1 MLNGPDQQAWS
12 PSSRELERRNAR
24 RQISRK
30 QFTVAGISSVLVL
43 GALYTLIITSPGW
56 QVVKDTFF
64 DLDYGREVL
73 PTVLRGLVV
82 NIQLSFIGGFFIA
95 VIALSLALIR
105 TTKSP
110 ALTPFRFLATAYV
123 DIFRGAPLLLIILL
137 VGFGVPA
144 LRVAGLTSNVIVLG
158 TVAVVLTYSAY
169 VAEVIRS
176 GIMSIH
182 PSQRAAAR
190 SLGLT
195 SGQTMRFV
203 VLPQAIKRVIPPL
216 LNDFVSLLKDTGLVS
231 ILGVTDAV
239 RAAQINASRT
249 FNYTPY
255 VVSAILF
262 LFCSPASIQRPASMM
277 AIITARAVLGYFLT
291 NSPVQPST
299 FSGWSFQMSW
309 VVAAVMP
316 MPSMMARWFQGS
328 PTQ

>member
-30 QFTVAGISSVLVL
+30 QFTIAGISSVLVL

-110 ALTPFRFLATAYV
+110 ALTPFRSLATAYV

-262 LFCSPASIQRPASMM
+262 LLITIPLTRYIDRVIRRSSAKQNSEG
-277 AIITARAVLGYFLT
+277 AI
-291 NSPVQPST
+291 
-299 FSGWSFQMSW
+299 
-309 VVAAVMP
+309 
-316 MPSMMARWFQGS
+316 
-328 PTQ
+328 

>member
-1 MLNGPDQQAWS
+1 MLKGSDQQAWS
-12 PSSRELERRNAR
+12 PSSREVERRKAR

-30 QFTVAGISSVLVL
+30 QITIAGISSVLVL
-43 GALYTLIITSPGW
+43 GALFTLIITSPGW
-56 QVVKDTFF
+56 QVVKATFF

-95 VIALSLALIR
+95 VIALALALIR

-144 LRVAGLTSNVIVLG
+144 LRIAGLTSNVIVLG

-255 VVSAILF
+255 VISAILF
-262 LFCSPASIQRPASMM
+262 LLITIPLTRYIDRVIRRSSAKQNSEG
-277 AIITARAVLGYFLT
+277 AI
-291 NSPVQPST
+291 
-299 FSGWSFQMSW
+299 
-309 VVAAVMP
+309 
-316 MPSMMARWFQGS
+316 
-328 PTQ
+328 

>member
-1 MLNGPDQQAWS
+1 MSEKKTSAWS
-12 PSSRELERRNAR
+12 PSSRELDRRALR
-24 RQISRK
+24 RKLSRK
-30 QFTVAGISSVLVL
+30 QSLIAAVSSILVL
-43 GALYTLIITSPGW
+43 GTLTIILITSPGW
-56 QVVKDTFF
+56 EVVKATLFDIQYGKEVFPTVVKGLWINLQLTFF
-64 DLDYGREVL
+64 G
-73 PTVLRGLVV
+73 G
-82 NIQLSFIGGFFIA
+82 IAIG
-95 VIALSLALIR
+95 VIAMGLALLR

-123 DIFRGAPLLLIILL
+123 DIFRGALIILL

-144 LRVAGLTSNVIVLG
+144 LRLQGISSNVIVLG
-158 TVAVVLTYSAY
+158 TIAVVLTYSAY

-176 GIMSIH
+176 GILSIH

-203 VLPQAIKRVIPPL
+203 VLPQALRRVVPPL

-255 VVSAILF
+255 VVAAILF
-262 LFCSPASIQRPASMM
+262 LLITIPMTRYTDRAIRQRTQAQNSEG
-277 AIITARAVLGYFLT
+277 AI
-291 NSPVQPST
+291 
-299 FSGWSFQMSW
+299 
-309 VVAAVMP
+309 
-316 MPSMMARWFQGS
+316 
-328 PTQ
+328 

>member
-1 MLNGPDQQAWS
+1 MSKGPGQQTWS
-12 PSSRELERRNAR
+12 PSTREIERRIAR

-30 QFTVAGISSVLVL
+30 QFTIAGISSVLVL
-43 GALYTLIITSPGW
+43 GALSFLIINSPGW
-56 QVVKDTFF
+56 QVVKATFF
-64 DLDYGREVL
+64 DLNYGREVL

-95 VIALSLALIR
+95 IIALSLALIR

-144 LRVAGLTSNVIVLG
+144 LRLAGLTSNVIVLG

-203 VLPQAIKRVIPPL
+203 VLPQAIRRVIPPL

-262 LFCSPASIQRPASMM
+262 LLITIPLTRYIDQVIRRASSKQNSEG
-277 AIITARAVLGYFLT
+277 AI
-291 NSPVQPST
+291 
-299 FSGWSFQMSW
+299 
-309 VVAAVMP
+309 
-316 MPSMMARWFQGS
+316 
-328 PTQ
+328 

>member
-1 MLNGPDQQAWS
+1 MSERINSAWS
-12 PSSRELERRNAR
+12 PSSREIQRRGERKRISR
-24 RQISRK
+24 RQGVIAAVST
-30 QFTVAGISSVLVL
+30 TVVL
-43 GALYTLIITSPGW
+43 GTLFTILVTSPGW
-56 QVVKDTFF
+56 EIVKKTFF
-64 DLDYGREVL
+64 DIDYGRQVF
-73 PTVLRGLVV
+73 PTVIAGLWI
-82 NIQLSFIGGFFIA
+82 NLQLTFIGGFCIG
-95 VIALSLALIR
+95 VIALGLALLR

-123 DIFRGAPLLLIILL
+123 DIFRGAPLILIILL

-144 LRVAGLTSNVIVLG
+144 LQLKGISSNVIFLG

-176 GIMSIH
+176 GILSIH

-195 SGQTMRFV
+195 SGQTMRYV
-203 VLPQAIKRVIPPL
+203 VLPQAIRRVVPPL

-255 VVSAILF
+255 VVAAILF
-262 LFCSPASIQRPASMM
+262 LLITIPMTRYTDR
-277 AIITARAVLGYFLT
+277 AIRARTSAQSSEG
-291 NSPVQPST
+291 
-299 FSGWSFQMSW
+299 
-309 VVAAVMP
+309 AI
-316 MPSMMARWFQGS
+316 
-328 PTQ
+328 

>member
-1 MLNGPDQQAWS
+1 MSERVNSAWS
-12 PSSRELERRNAR
+12 PSSREIQRRGERKRISR
-24 RQISRK
+24 RQGIIAAVST
-30 QFTVAGISSVLVL
+30 TVVL
-43 GALYTLIITSPGW
+43 GTLFTILVTSPGW
-56 QVVKDTFF
+56 EIVKTTFF
-64 DLDYGREVL
+64 DIDYGREVF
-73 PTVLRGLVV
+73 PTVIAGLWI
-82 NIQLSFIGGFFIA
+82 NLQLTFIGGAAIGI
-95 VIALSLALIR
+95 IALGLALLR

-123 DIFRGAPLLLIILL
+123 DIFRGAPLILIILL

-144 LRVAGLTSNVIVLG
+144 LRLKGISSNVIFLG

-176 GIMSIH
+176 GILSIH

-195 SGQTMRFV
+195 SGQTMRYV
-203 VLPQAIKRVIPPL
+203 VLPQAIRRVVPPL

-255 VVSAILF
+255 VVAAVLF
-262 LFCSPASIQRPASMM
+262 LLITIPMTRYTDRAIRQR
-277 AIITARAVLGYFLT
+277 T
-291 NSPVQPST
+291 NAQSSEGVI
-299 FSGWSFQMSW
+299 
-309 VVAAVMP
+309 
-316 MPSMMARWFQGS
+316 
-328 PTQ
+328 

>member
-1 MLNGPDQQAWS
+1 MTERINSAWS
-12 PSSRELERRNAR
+12 PSSREVERGIAR
-24 RQISRK
+24 RRISRK
-30 QFTVAGISSVLVL
+30 QGVIAAISTTLVL
-43 GALYTLIITSPGW
+43 GTLALVLITSPGW
-56 QVVKDTFF
+56 ESVKATFF
-64 DLDYGREVL
+64 DIDYGREVF
-73 PTVLRGLVV
+73 PTVIKGLWI
-82 NIQLSFIGGFFIA
+82 NIQLTFIGGAAIG
-95 VIALSLALIR
+95 VIALGLALMR

-123 DIFRGAPLLLIILL
+123 DIFRGAPLILIILL

-144 LRVAGLTSNVIVLG
+144 LRLKGISSNVIFLG

-176 GIMSIH
+176 GILSIH

-195 SGQTMRFV
+195 SGQTMRYV
-203 VLPQAIKRVIPPL
+203 VLPQAIRRVVPPL

-255 VVSAILF
+255 VVAAILF
-262 LFCSPASIQRPASMM
+262 LLITIPMTRYTDRAIRQRTNAQNSEG
-277 AIITARAVLGYFLT
+277 AI
-291 NSPVQPST
+291 
-299 FSGWSFQMSW
+299 
-309 VVAAVMP
+309 
-316 MPSMMARWFQGS
+316 
-328 PTQ
+328 

>member
-30 QFTVAGISSVLVL
+30 QFTIAGISSVLVL

-262 LFCSPASIQRPASMM
+262 LLITIPLTRYIDRVIRRSTAKQNSEG
-277 AIITARAVLGYFLT
+277 AI
-291 NSPVQPST
+291 
-299 FSGWSFQMSW
+299 
-309 VVAAVMP
+309 
-316 MPSMMARWFQGS
+316 
-328 PTQ
+328 

>member
-1 MLNGPDQQAWS
+1 MSEIKSSAWS
-12 PSSRELERRNAR
+12 PSSREIERRALR
-24 RQISRK
+24 RKLSRK
-30 QFTVAGISSVLVL
+30 QAIIAAVSSIFVLGSLALVL
-43 GALYTLIITSPGW
+43 ITSPGW
-56 QVVKDTFF
+56 EVVKATFF
-64 DLDYGREVL
+64 DIEYGKEVF
-73 PTVLRGLVV
+73 PTVVKGLWI
-82 NIQLSFIGGFFIA
+82 NLQLTFFGGVAIGIIA
-95 VIALSLALIR
+95 MGLALLR

-123 DIFRGAPLLLIILL
+123 DIFRGAPLILIILL

-144 LRVAGLTSNVIVLG
+144 LRLQGISSNVIVLG
-158 TVAVVLTYSAY
+158 TIAVVLTYSAY

-176 GIMSIH
+176 GILSIH

-203 VLPQAIKRVIPPL
+203 VLPQALRRVVPPL

-255 VVSAILF
+255 VVAAILF
-262 LFCSPASIQRPASMM
+262 LLITIPMTRYTDRAIRQRTQAQNSEG
-277 AIITARAVLGYFLT
+277 AI
-291 NSPVQPST
+291 
-299 FSGWSFQMSW
+299 
-309 VVAAVMP
+309 
-316 MPSMMARWFQGS
+316 
-328 PTQ
+328 

>member
-1 MLNGPDQQAWS
+1 MTERINSAWS
-12 PSSRELERRNAR
+12 PSSREVERGIVR
-24 RQISRK
+24 RRISRK
-30 QFTVAGISSVLVL
+30 QGLIAAISTTLVL
-43 GALYTLIITSPGW
+43 GTLALVLITSPGW
-56 QVVKDTFF
+56 ESVKTTFF
-64 DLDYGREVL
+64 DIDYGREVF
-73 PTVLRGLVV
+73 PTVIKGLWI
-82 NIQLSFIGGFFIA
+82 NIQLTFIGGLAIGI
-95 VIALSLALIR
+95 IALGLALMR

-123 DIFRGAPLLLIILL
+123 DIFRGAPLILIILL

-144 LRVAGLTSNVIVLG
+144 LRLKGISSNVIFLG

-176 GIMSIH
+176 GILSIH

-195 SGQTMRFV
+195 SGQTMRYV
-203 VLPQAIKRVIPPL
+203 VLPQAIRRVVPPL

-255 VVSAILF
+255 VVAAILF
-262 LFCSPASIQRPASMM
+262 LLITIPMTRYTDRAIRQRTSAQNSEG
-277 AIITARAVLGYFLT
+277 AI
-291 NSPVQPST
+291 
-299 FSGWSFQMSW
+299 
-309 VVAAVMP
+309 
-316 MPSMMARWFQGS
+316 
-328 PTQ
+328 

>member
-1 MLNGPDQQAWS
+1 MTERINSAWS
-12 PSSRELERRNAR
+12 PSSRELERGIVR
-24 RQISRK
+24 RRISRK
-30 QFTVAGISSVLVL
+30 QGLIAAISTTLVL
-43 GALYTLIITSPGW
+43 GTLALVLITSPGW
-56 QVVKDTFF
+56 ESVKTTFF
-64 DLDYGREVL
+64 DIDYGREVF
-73 PTVLRGLVV
+73 PTVIKGLWI
-82 NIQLSFIGGFFIA
+82 NIQLTFIGGLAIGI
-95 VIALSLALIR
+95 IALGLALMR

-123 DIFRGAPLLLIILL
+123 DIFRGAPLILIILL

-144 LRVAGLTSNVIVLG
+144 LRLKGISSNVIFLG

-176 GIMSIH
+176 GILSIH

-195 SGQTMRFV
+195 SGQTMRYV
-203 VLPQAIKRVIPPL
+203 VLPQAIRRVVPPL

-255 VVSAILF
+255 VVAAILF
-262 LFCSPASIQRPASMM
+262 LLITIPMTRYTDRAIRQRTSAQNSEG
-277 AIITARAVLGYFLT
+277 AI
-291 NSPVQPST
+291 
-299 FSGWSFQMSW
+299 
-309 VVAAVMP
+309 
-316 MPSMMARWFQGS
+316 
-328 PTQ
+328 

>member
-1 MLNGPDQQAWS
+1 MAERVNSAWS
-12 PSSRELERRNAR
+12 PSSRELERQKSR
-24 RQISRK
+24 REIKRK
-30 QFTVAGISSVLVL
+30 QALVAIFSSVLVL
-43 GALYTLIITSPGW
+43 GTLAVVLVTSPGW
-56 QVVKDTFF
+56 ESVKKTFF
-64 DLDYGREVL
+64 DVGYGQEIL
-73 PTVLRGLVV
+73 PLVV
-82 NIQLSFIGGFFIA
+82 KGLWINIQLTFIGGAAIG
-95 VIALSLALIR
+95 VIALGLALLR

-110 ALTPFRFLATAYV
+110 TLTPFRFLATAYV
-123 DIFRGAPLLLIILL
+123 DIFRGAPLILIILL

-144 LRVAGLTSNVIVLG
+144 LGLSGVSNNVIFLG

-176 GIMSIH
+176 GILSIH

-203 VLPQAIKRVIPPL
+203 VLPQAIRRVVPPL

-255 VVSAILF
+255 VVAAILF
-262 LFCSPASIQRPASMM
+262 LLITIPMTRYTDR
-277 AIITARAVLGYFLT
+277 AIRKRTDAQ
-291 NSPVQPST
+291 NSE
-299 FSGWSFQMSW
+299 G
-309 VVAAVMP
+309 AI
-316 MPSMMARWFQGS
+316 
-328 PTQ
+328 

>member
-1 MLNGPDQQAWS
+1 MSEIKSSAWS
-12 PSSRELERRNAR
+12 PSSRELERRALR
-24 RQISRK
+24 RKLSRK
-30 QFTVAGISSVLVL
+30 QAIIAAVSSVFVL
-43 GALYTLIITSPGW
+43 GSLAVVLITSPGW
-56 QVVKDTFF
+56 EVVKATFF
-64 DLDYGREVL
+64 DIEYGKEVF
-73 PTVLRGLVV
+73 PTVVKGLWI
-82 NIQLSFIGGFFIA
+82 NLQLTFFGGIAIGIIA
-95 VIALSLALIR
+95 MGLALLR

-123 DIFRGAPLLLIILL
+123 DIFRGAPLILIILL

-144 LRVAGLTSNVIVLG
+144 LRLQGISSNVIVLG
-158 TVAVVLTYSAY
+158 TIAVVLTYSAY

-176 GIMSIH
+176 GILSIH

-203 VLPQAIKRVIPPL
+203 VLPQALRRVVPPL

-255 VVSAILF
+255 VVAAILF
-262 LFCSPASIQRPASMM
+262 LLITIPMTRYTDRAIRQRTQAQNSEG
-277 AIITARAVLGYFLT
+277 AI
-291 NSPVQPST
+291 
-299 FSGWSFQMSW
+299 
-309 VVAAVMP
+309 
-316 MPSMMARWFQGS
+316 
-328 PTQ
+328 

>member
-1 MLNGPDQQAWS
+1 MSERNNSAWS
-12 PSSRELERRNAR
+12 PSSRELERRALR
-24 RQISRK
+24 RKLSRK
-30 QFTVAGISSVLVL
+30 QAIIAAVSSVFVL
-43 GALYTLIITSPGW
+43 GSLAVVLITSPGW
-56 QVVKDTFF
+56 EVVKATFF
-64 DLDYGREVL
+64 DIEYGKEVF
-73 PTVLRGLVV
+73 PTVVKGLWI
-82 NIQLSFIGGFFIA
+82 NLQLTFFGGIAIGIIA
-95 VIALSLALIR
+95 MGLALLR

-123 DIFRGAPLLLIILL
+123 DIFRGAPLILIILL

-144 LRVAGLTSNVIVLG
+144 LRLQGISSNVIVLG
-158 TVAVVLTYSAY
+158 TIAVVLTYSAY

-176 GIMSIH
+176 GILSIH

-203 VLPQAIKRVIPPL
+203 VLPQALRRVVPPL

-255 VVSAILF
+255 VVAAILF
-262 LFCSPASIQRPASMM
+262 LLITIPMTRYTDRAIRQRTQAQNSEG
-277 AIITARAVLGYFLT
+277 AI
-291 NSPVQPST
+291 
-299 FSGWSFQMSW
+299 
-309 VVAAVMP
+309 
-316 MPSMMARWFQGS
+316 
-328 PTQ
+328 

>member
-30 QFTVAGISSVLVL
+30 QFTIAGISSVLVL
-43 GALYTLIITSPGW
+43 GALYALIITSPGW

-105 TTKSP
+105 TTKSA

-195 SGQTMRFV
+195 SGQTMRYV

-262 LFCSPASIQRPASMM
+262 LLITIPLTRYIDRVIRRSSAKQNSEG
-277 AIITARAVLGYFLT
+277 AI
-291 NSPVQPST
+291 
-299 FSGWSFQMSW
+299 
-309 VVAAVMP
+309 
-316 MPSMMARWFQGS
+316 
-328 PTQ
+328 

>member
-1 MLNGPDQQAWS
+1 MAEQSNAAWS
-12 PSSRELERRNAR
+12 PSPRELERQSAR
-24 RQISRK
+24 RAIKRK
-30 QFTVAGISSVLVL
+30 QALIAIFSSILVL
-43 GALYTLIITSPGW
+43 GTLALVLVTSPGW
-56 QVVKDTFF
+56 ESVKTTFF
-64 DLDYGREVL
+64 DFGYGQEIL
-73 PTVLRGLVV
+73 PLVAKGLWI
-82 NIQLSFIGGFFIA
+82 NLQLTFIGGAAIG
-95 VIALSLALIR
+95 VIALGLALLR

-110 ALTPFRFLATAYV
+110 TLTPFRFLATAYV
-123 DIFRGAPLLLIILL
+123 DIFRGAPLILIILL

-144 LRVAGLTSNVIVLG
+144 LGLSGVSNNVIFLG

-176 GIMSIH
+176 GILSIH

-203 VLPQAIKRVIPPL
+203 VLPQAIRRVVPPL

-255 VVSAILF
+255 VVAAILF
-262 LFCSPASIQRPASMM
+262 LLITIPMTRYTDR
-277 AIITARAVLGYFLT
+277 AIRKRTDAQ
-291 NSPVQPST
+291 NSE
-299 FSGWSFQMSW
+299 G
-309 VVAAVMP
+309 AI
-316 MPSMMARWFQGS
+316 
-328 PTQ
+328 

>member
-1 MLNGPDQQAWS
+1 MTERLNSAWS
-12 PSSRELERRNAR
+12 PSSREVERGIAR
-24 RQISRK
+24 RRISRK
-30 QFTVAGISSVLVL
+30 QGLIAAISTTLVL
-43 GALYTLIITSPGW
+43 GTLALVLITSPGW
-56 QVVKDTFF
+56 ESVKATFF
-64 DLDYGREVL
+64 DIDYGREVF
-73 PTVLRGLVV
+73 PTVIKGLWI
-82 NIQLSFIGGFFIA
+82 NIQLTFIGGAAIG
-95 VIALSLALIR
+95 VIALGLALMR

-123 DIFRGAPLLLIILL
+123 DIFRGAPLILIILL

-144 LRVAGLTSNVIVLG
+144 LRLKGISSNVIFLG

-176 GIMSIH
+176 GILSIH

-195 SGQTMRFV
+195 SGQTMRYV
-203 VLPQAIKRVIPPL
+203 VLPQAIRRVVPPL

-255 VVSAILF
+255 VVAAILF
-262 LFCSPASIQRPASMM
+262 LLITIPMTRYTDRAIRQRTSAQNSEG
-277 AIITARAVLGYFLT
+277 AI
-291 NSPVQPST
+291 
-299 FSGWSFQMSW
+299 
-309 VVAAVMP
+309 
-316 MPSMMARWFQGS
+316 
-328 PTQ
+328 